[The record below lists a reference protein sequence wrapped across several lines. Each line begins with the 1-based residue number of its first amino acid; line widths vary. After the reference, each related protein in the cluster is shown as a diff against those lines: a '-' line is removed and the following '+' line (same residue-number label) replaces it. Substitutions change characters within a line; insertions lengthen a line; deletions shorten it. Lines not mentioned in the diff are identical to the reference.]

1 MDFTSI
7 GAINRIEDY
16 TASWEKPKETTQ
28 KNTAFESLFQFALE
42 MLRETN
48 NLTNAAREEELSYMM
63 GFKNSTTDVQVAQTK
78 ANMSLQYTVAVRN
91 AVLDAYKELMQLQ
104 F

>member
-28 KNTAFESLFQFALE
+28 KNTAFESLFQSALE

-48 NLTNAAREEELSYMM
+48 NLTNAAR
-63 GFKNSTTDVQVAQTK
+63 
-78 ANMSLQYTVAVRN
+78 
-91 AVLDAYKELMQLQ
+91 
-104 F
+104 